1 MDFLF
6 MFIKLIFALV
16 VVIFLMML
24 SLRLSNKSIDKINGK
39 RYMKVVDKVQLGKD
53 SFIAIVKIGDK
64 GLIMSVSQ
72 NKTEVLEEITLEE
85 VLKIEKEKREAKD
98 VPGVKP
104 RYLNKVK
111 NGWYRVKHSFKGVF
125 FHLTKKKEDKKRK
138 LKEDKDEKI

>member
-39 RYMKVVDKVQLGKD
+39 RYMNVVDKVQLGKD

-85 VLKIEKEKREAKD
+85 VLKIEKEKRESIEDMTKTVDKVMETVKD
-98 VPGVKP
+98 KT
-104 RYLNKVK
+104 RDFKK
-111 NGWYRVKHSFKGVF
+111 NV
-125 FHLTKKKEDKKRK
+125 DKKRK